1 LAFVIALTASVPQPP
16 RLANIKGKPTKR
28 IVRTLTT
35 ESPGGNPLTYE
46 KELLNS
52 RKNSR
57 FYKTNHPGFAASV
70 RQPSPL
76 AKTNGKPTKRI
87 VRNLRAKCA
96 GGNKT
101 NHPVFPH
108 ALPPYD
114 KNRRVSR
121 KNVVRGFSLVRGWH
135 YRTLKGRTRV
145 PLGSVK
151 PTNSYVVARFT
162 AASAMTPPHYVFAR
176 HSSAEGCRSNLGG
189 GGGGIATHLS
199 RARNDKHKWPVS
211 ASPSPCVIISRTR
224 ILPAWY

>member
-1 LAFVIALTASVPQPP
+1 VIFTKRIRLSFAASVHHPSP
-16 RLANIKGKPTKR
+16 LVKTDGKPTKR
-28 IVRTLTT
+28 I
-35 ESPGGNPLTYE
+35 
-46 KELLNS
+46 
-52 RKNSR
+52 
-57 FYKTNHPGFAASV
+57 
-70 RQPSPL
+70 
-76 AKTNGKPTKRI
+76 I
-87 VRNLRAKCA
+87 RNLRAKCA

-114 KNRRVSR
+114 KKRRVSR

-145 PLGSVK
+145 PLGPVK

-189 GGGGIATHLS
+189 GGLPRTFPALACMKTLPFVKVPGLLVKYKRGCFIYC
-199 RARNDKHKWPVS
+199 HKNWAMS
-211 ASPSPCVIISRTR
+211 
-224 ILPAWY
+224 